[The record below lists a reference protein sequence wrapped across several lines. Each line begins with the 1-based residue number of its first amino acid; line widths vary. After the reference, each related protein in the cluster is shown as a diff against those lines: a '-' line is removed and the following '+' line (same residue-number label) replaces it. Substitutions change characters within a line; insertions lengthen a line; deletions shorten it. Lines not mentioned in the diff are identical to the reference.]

1 MAYYNTT
8 NSRSVPRPDSSA
20 EKFTTQCIYVDSLAS
35 NGAVVIPGRTI
46 FNGFTVTLSKPIIL
60 DINTRYVM
68 SLIKCEFDTL
78 ALGNQ
83 YNDININTDLIEYQ
97 YENGKQNQI
106 LNKIYKVKYNAAFY
120 QTANPFEYQA
130 INPINKFIKSTT
142 KVISQVSFTIDRVTA
157 SGLIVPLPVYTTM
170 ITYPTRL
177 CFCIKAVPPNVE
189 STTII

>member
-8 NSRSVPRPDSSA
+8 NSRSIPRPDSSA
-20 EKFTTQCIYVDSLAS
+20 EKFTTQCIYVDSLAI
-35 NGAVVIPGRTI
+35 NGAVVIPGRSLT
-46 FNGFTVTLSKPIIL
+46 NGFTVTLSKPIIL

-78 ALGNQ
+78 VLGNHF
-83 YNDININTDLIEYQ
+83 YDININTDLIEYQ
-97 YENGKQNQI
+97 YDNEKQNQI
-106 LNKIYKVKYNAAFY
+106 LSKIYKVKYNAAYY
-120 QTANPFEYQA
+120 QTSNPFEFQE

-142 KVISQVSFTIDRVTA
+142 KVISQVSFTID
-157 SGLIVPLPVYTTM
+157 IVSNLGTHPLPYIPAVTL
-170 ITYPTRL
+170 YPTRI

>member
-8 NSRSVPRPDSSA
+8 NSRSIPRPDSSS
-20 EKFTTQCIYVDSLAS
+20 EKFTTQCIYVDSLES

-68 SLIKCEFDTL
+68 SLIKAEFDTL

-106 LNKIYKVKYNAAFY
+106 LSKIYKVKYNA
-120 QTANPFEYQA
+120 
-130 INPINKFIKSTT
+130 
-142 KVISQVSFTIDRVTA
+142 
-157 SGLIVPLPVYTTM
+157 
-170 ITYPTRL
+170 
-177 CFCIKAVPPNVE
+177 
-189 STTII
+189 